1 MRTQKLLVVTVENT
15 AKNDNQGEAQETAG
29 NGLDGPLPSLTS
41 NDRFLNRELSWL
53 AFNMR
58 VVDEANNPCHPILE
72 RVRFLSIS
80 AANLDEFYMVR
91 VAGLKGQVRAG
102 VMTPSD
108 DGLSPQQQLEAIN
121 QHAFELMRAQQA
133 AWLAVQDEL
142 RAAGISVLRPDELS
156 VGDMDWLERL
166 FMDEVF
172 PILTP
177 IAIDPAHP
185 FPFIQNLGFSLVLLL
200 KKVGTGQT
208 LHALL
213 PLQNK
218 MDRFV
223 RLAGPGVRFLP
234 LESLVRLF
242 LHHLFPDCELVE
254 AATFRIIRDSEMEI
268 DEEAEDLVRTFE
280 SALKRRRRGSVIR
293 LTYHADR
300 PDLVR
305 DTVVEHIGVETQD
318 VISIDGMLGLS
329 DLKQLIVDERPDLL
343 FPAFNAR
350 FPERVRDHGGD
361 IFAAIRQKELIVH
374 HPFESFDAVVQF
386 VRQAAQDPDV
396 VAIKQTLY
404 RTSNNSPIIAA
415 LIEAAEAGKSVTA
428 MVELKARFDEEA
440 NIRWA
445 RDLERAGAQVVY
457 GFVDKKTHA
466 KVNLVVRRESGTLRS
481 YVHFGTGNY
490 HGVTAKIYTDLSFFT
505 NDPALCRDAARLF
518 NYMTGYAKPDSME
531 IVAYSP
537 DTLRSRLCELV
548 DVEIENAKAGKPAA
562 VWMKMNSLV
571 DADMI
576 DALYAAS
583 NAGVKIELV
592 VRGICCLRPG
602 IPGLSEN
609 IRVKSIVGRFLEH
622 SRIYCFANGVEMP
635 SPHARIYISS
645 ADLMPRNLDRRVEAL
660 VPIRNATVHDQ
671 VLDEIMVTNL
681 KDEQQSWIMLPDGGY
696 ERVDADENGF
706 NAHHY
711 FMTNP
716 SLSGR
721 GMGPKQRGPADN
733 DFSDL

>member
-1 MRTQKLLVVTVENT
+1 MALDRI
-15 AKNDNQGEAQETAG
+15 AKNDNLGDTTVSAVGVVGSDATS
-29 NGLDGPLPSLTS
+29 LPSLTS
-41 NDRFLNRELSWL
+41 SDRFLNRELSWL

-58 VVDEANNPCHPILE
+58 VVEEAQNTRHPILE

-102 VMTPSD
+102 VKTPSD
-108 DGLSPQQQLEAIN
+108 DGLSPVQQLDAIN
-121 QHAFELMRAQQA
+121 QHAAELMRAQHA
-133 AWLAVQDEL
+133 SWLTLQDEL
-142 RAAGISVLRPDELS
+142 RSVGISVLRPDELTDEE
-156 VGDMDWLERL
+156 VKWLEKR

-200 KKVGTGQT
+200 KKLATGQT
-208 LHALL
+208 QHALL
-213 PLQNK
+213 PLQSK
-218 MDRFV
+218 MDRFI
-223 RLAGPGVRFLP
+223 RLPGSQIRFLP

-242 LHHLFPDCELVE
+242 LHHLFPDSELVE
-254 AATFRIIRDSEMEI
+254 GSTFRIIRDSEMEI

-280 SALKRRRRGSVIR
+280 TALKRRRRGSVIR
-293 LTYHADR
+293 LTYQSDS

-305 DTVVEHIGVETQD
+305 DTVAEHIGVEPQD
-318 VISIDGMLGLS
+318 VISVNGMLGLS
-329 DLKQLIVDERPDLL
+329 DLKQLIVDDRPDLL
-343 FPAFNAR
+343 FPPFNAR
-350 FPERVRDHGGD
+350 FPERIRDHGGD
-361 IFAAIRQKELIVH
+361 IFAAIRQKELVVH

-386 VRQAAQDPDV
+386 VQQAAQDPDV

-404 RTSNNSPIIAA
+404 RTSNQSPIIAA

-466 KVNLVVRRESGTLRS
+466 KVNLVVRREGGALRS

-490 HGVTAKIYTDLSFFT
+490 HAITAKIYTDLSFFS

-537 DTLRSRLCELV
+537 DTLRSRLCDLI
-548 DVEIENAKAGKPAA
+548 DAEIENVQSGKPAA
-562 VWMKMNSLV
+562 IWMKMNSLV

-583 NAGVKIELV
+583 TAGVQVELV

-609 IRVKSIVGRFLEH
+609 IRVKSIIGRFLEH
-622 SRIYCFANGVEMP
+622 SRIFCFANGVEMP
-635 SPHARIYISS
+635 SPQALVYVSS
-645 ADLMPRNLDRRVEAL
+645 ADLMSRNLNRRVEAL
-660 VPIRNATVHDQ
+660 VPIRNATVHEQ
-671 VLDEIMVTNL
+671 VLDEIMVTNF
-681 KDEQQSWIMLPDGGY
+681 KDQLQSWNMLPDGGY
-696 ERVDADENGF
+696 ERVKSTDDGF
-706 NAHHY
+706 SAHHY

-721 GMGPKQRGPADN
+721 GIGSKPR
-733 DFSDL
+733 DLTDQHDPE

>member
-1 MRTQKLLVVTVENT
+1 MAVESI
-15 AKNDNQGEAQETAG
+15 AKNDNRGDTIEGVGVGHEG
-29 NGLDGPLPSLTS
+29 SLPSLTS
-41 NDRFLNRELSWL
+41 DDRFLNRELSWL

-58 VVDEANNPCHPILE
+58 VVEEANNTRHPLLE

-102 VMTPSD
+102 VKTPSD
-108 DGLSPQQQLEAIN
+108 DGRSPHQQLEAIN
-121 QHAFELMRAQQA
+121 LHAAELMRAQQA
-133 AWLAVQDEL
+133 SWLTLQDEL
-142 RAAGISVLRPDELS
+142 RVVGISVLDPDELS
-156 VGDMDWLERL
+156 KNDMEWLEKR

-185 FPFIQNLGFSLVLLL
+185 FPFIQNMGFSLVLLL
-200 KKVGTGQT
+200 RKLGTGQT
-208 LHALL
+208 LNALL

-218 MDRFV
+218 MDRFI
-223 RLAGPGVRFLP
+223 RLPGRGVRFLP

-254 AATFRIIRDSEMEI
+254 GSTFRIIRDSEMEI

-280 SALKRRRRGSVIR
+280 TALKRRRRGSVIR

-305 DTVVEHIGVETQD
+305 DTVVQHIGVEAQD
-318 VISIDGMLGLS
+318 VIQIDGMLGLS
-329 DLKQLIVDERPDLL
+329 DLKQLIVDDRPDLL

-361 IFAAIRQKELIVH
+361 IFAAIRQKELVVH

-386 VRQAAQDPDV
+386 VQQAAQDPDV

-466 KVNLVVRRESGTLRS
+466 KVNLVVRREDGALRS

-490 HGVTAKIYTDLSFFT
+490 HGVTAKIYTDLSFFS

-537 DTLRSRLCELV
+537 DTLRSRLCELI
-548 DVEIENAKAGKPAA
+548 DGEIKNAQSGKPAA
-562 VWMKMNSLV
+562 IWMKMNSLV

-583 NAGVKIELV
+583 NAGVEVKLV
-592 VRGICCLRPG
+592 IRGICCLRPG

-609 IRVKSIVGRFLEH
+609 ILVKSIVGRFLEH
-622 SRIYCFANGVEMP
+622 SRIFCFANGVKMP

-671 VLDEIMVTNL
+671 VLDEIMVTNF
-681 KDEQQSWIMLPDGGY
+681 KDEQQSWTMLPDGGY
-696 ERVDADENGF
+696 ERVDAGEDGF

-721 GMGPKQRGPADN
+721 GMGAKLRDPN
-733 DFSDL
+733 DHQDAE